1 MKAWKYIAI
10 TLSVVMIL
18 LVAGWFLRNTLI
30 EQISNPMLEEYEL
43 TVTDVS
49 LDALA
54 TGDADISYLEL
65 QHVNGMT
72 ISIEDL
78 RLPIQTSRTGFKNYS
93 AGKISIG
100 LPTVVSDEPPD
111 LAAVFGQLLALP
123 QQLPQTIIS
132 VGEINAPPYP
142 TIRDLHWRLTQNE
155 QELTVFVGTFLL
167 TTSLARVSDTGHL
180 LSISY
185 ADAADTSTEQSIVGE
200 LRRGDEGV
208 SLNGTG
214 TLDLRLL
221 SSMIALF
228 GIDTV
233 SVESGLATVIF
244 DGEIGDDPNQI
255 PIVYADFTATTPILL
270 NVAGITDVIR
280 SVTVES
286 ASTIEVSATIT
297 DLQWSLRQ
305 PQMSLRVADSGGN
318 DFAVSLTNLSCESTP
333 ACSADVGI
341 RAEDLTLPFAD
352 VEQFELSATQDIEM
366 REDGAHIIV
375 RPNATAALSGIAGP
389 DLEMARFDAQLT
401 SEGEFDLTGTDWQV
415 SAASVDAAVGEYV
428 VYDGLAFSAPV
439 YLDDIVVRQAGRQ
452 QSAKIGFYASAG
464 TAHWNGQR
472 IQLPGFKGGIARDG
486 AEVAVFLETDGLFE
500 EASLEASHNLD
511 NENGQMSLT
520 GAGISFDSQQLSAR
534 VSPWQ
539 TGWDISAGTIG
550 IAMQATWQRADDD
563 WQVTAATSVRATNI
577 TGAWEDTA
585 FAGLT
590 TSVDAEID
598 TMTGITVQPS
608 SIEVAL
614 VEMGLPV
621 EDITAD
627 YTLRPDELSV
637 DVENLRMS
645 AFGGTIWADPFS
657 FSTAGESN
665 NLLIH
670 AESIDLAKIPSIRE
684 FEAIEISGSIG
695 AELPVTIEGQTLTIS
710 GGTLTGNAPGGVIR
724 YLPGIESDQ
733 TDVSGIGFATRALS
747 NFEYDTLTSEVNYGT
762 NGDLVLQMRLSGRNP
777 DLEEGRPIIL
787 NLGIENNVPQMLRSL
802 QAARAVE
809 EILERRL
816 AQ

>member
-1 MKAWKYIAI
+1 VKVWKYTAIA
-10 TLSVVMIL
+10 LSVVMIL

-30 EQISNPMLEEYEL
+30 EKLSNPMLEEYEL

-54 TGDADISYLEL
+54 TGDANISFLEL

-78 RLPIQTSRTGFKNYS
+78 RLPIRTSRTGFKNYS

-100 LPTVVSDEPPD
+100 LPTVASDEPPD
-111 LAAVFGQLLALP
+111 FVAILSQLLALP
-123 QQLPQTIIS
+123 PQFSRSIIS
-132 VGEINAPPYP
+132 VGEISAPPYP
-142 TIRDLHWRLTQNE
+142 AIRDMRWRLTGNE
-155 QELTVFVGTFLL
+155 QELTVLVDALSL
-167 TTSLARVSDTGHL
+167 TVSLARFSDRGHL
-180 LSISY
+180 LSFSF
-185 ADAADTSTEQSIVGE
+185 ADAADASTEQSIIGE
-200 LRRGDEGV
+200 VRRSDAGV

-221 SSMIALF
+221 SPVIALL

-233 SVESGLATVIF
+233 TVESGLATVIF
-244 DGEIGDDPNQI
+244 DGEFGDDPNQI

-270 NVAGITDVIR
+270 NVAGITDAIS

-286 ASTIEVSATIT
+286 ASTTEVSATIT

-305 PQMSLRVADSGGN
+305 PQMSLRVSDNDGN
-318 DFAVSLTNLSCESTP
+318 EFAVSLMNLSCESGP
-333 ACSADVGI
+333 ACSGDIGI
-341 RAEDLTLPFAD
+341 GAENLSLPFAD
-352 VEQFELSATQDIEM
+352 IERFELSASQDIEIS
-366 REDGAHIIV
+366 DQGARIIV
-375 RPNATAALSGIAGP
+375 RPNATLGLSGIASP
-389 DLEMARFDAQLT
+389 DIEMARFDAQLT
-401 SEGEFDLTGTDWQV
+401 SEGEFDLAGTEWQF
-415 SAASVDAAVGEYV
+415 SAGSVDVGIEKYA
-428 VYDGLAFSAPV
+428 VYDGLAFSAPL
-439 YLDDIVVRQAGRQ
+439 YLDDIRVRQADRQ
-452 QSAKIGFYASAG
+452 PSAKLGFYASAS

-486 AEVAVFLETDGLFE
+486 AEVAVFFETDGLFE

-511 NENGQMSLT
+511 NENGQLLLT
-520 GAGISFDSQQLSAR
+520 NAGISFDSQQLSGR
-534 VSPWQ
+534 VSPWGA
-539 TGWDISAGTIG
+539 GWDISAGTIG
-550 IAMQATWQRADDD
+550 IGLQARWQRVDAA
-563 WQVTAATSVRATNI
+563 WQVNAQTSVRATDI
-577 TGAWEDTA
+577 AGAWEDTA

-598 TMTGITVQPS
+598 TVAGITVQPS
-608 SIEVAL
+608 TIEVAL

-627 YTLRPDELSV
+627 YALHPDELSV

-645 AFGGTIWADPFS
+645 AFGGTVWADPFS
-657 FSTAGESN
+657 FSTASESN

-670 AESIDLAKIPSIRE
+670 AESIDLAEILSIKE

-695 AELPVTIEGQTLTIS
+695 AELPVTIEGKTLTVS
-710 GGTLTGNAPGGVIR
+710 GGILTGDAPGGVIR
-724 YLPGIESDQ
+724 YLPGIESDE
-733 TDVSGIGFATRALS
+733 TDVSGIGYATRALS
-747 NFEYDTLTSEVNYGT
+747 NFEYDSLASEVSYGS
-762 NGDLVLQMRLSGRNP
+762 NGDLVLQTRLTGRNP

-787 NLGIENNVPQMLRSL
+787 NLGVENNVPQMLRSL